1 MRPLPA
7 GLLSGAISVPD
18 LGPSPELYRTTP
30 LATFLLILGAIG
42 VIVFAA
48 QALGVRRRAD
58 TGGPVWVPF
67 VFTLVLM
74 VVPTAAGIVLIET
87 GKNLAM
93 DRSDA
98 YDTRAIAA
106 RSRVIT
112 QLEAQYGVVIGRQWN
127 VPTQDGE
134 YGAVDLT
141 MADGTR
147 RQDCL
152 VVADGAY
159 EIRCGNPHDPAESTP
174 LPLADPTAAP

>member
-1 MRPLPA
+1 M
-7 GLLSGAISVPD
+7 SSAIPVPD
-18 LGPSPELYRTTP
+18 LGPSPGLYHTTP

-48 QALGVRRRAD
+48 QVLGVRRRAD
-58 TGGPVWVPF
+58 AGGPVWAPF

-74 VVPTAAGIVLIET
+74 VVPTATGIVLIET
-87 GKNLAM
+87 GKSQAM
-93 DRSDA
+93 DRLHA
-98 YDTRAIAA
+98 YYTRVDEA

-134 YGAVDLT
+134 YGPVDLT
-141 MADGTR
+141 MADGTL

-152 VVADGAY
+152 VVTDETY

-174 LPLADPTAAP
+174 LPLADPTAVP

>member
-1 MRPLPA
+1 MITLRE
-7 GLLSGAISVPD
+7 GLLSGAIPVAD
-18 LGPSPELYRTTP
+18 LGTSPGLYTTTP
-30 LATFLLILGAIG
+30 LATFLLILGAVG
-42 VIVFAA
+42 VVVFTA
-48 QALGVRRRAD
+48 QVLGVRRRAAVR
-58 TGGPVWVPF
+58 GNVWAPF

-74 VVPTAAGIVLIET
+74 VVPIAAGIVLIET
-87 GKNLAM
+87 GKNQAM
-93 DRSDA
+93 DRLDA
-98 YDTRAIAA
+98 YTTRVGEA

-112 QLEAQYGVVIGRQWN
+112 QLEAQYGVVIGQQWN

-152 VVADGAY
+152 VVTDTTY

-174 LPLADPTAAP
+174 LPPADLTAAP

>member
-1 MRPLPA
+1 V
-7 GLLSGAISVPD
+7 SSAIPVPD
-18 LGPSPELYRTTP
+18 LGPSPGLYHTTP
-30 LATFLLILGAIG
+30 VATFLLILGAIG

-48 QALGVRRRAD
+48 QVLGVRRRAD
-58 TGGPVWVPF
+58 AGGPVWAPF

-74 VVPTAAGIVLIET
+74 VVPTATGIVLIET
-87 GKNLAM
+87 GKSQAM
-93 DRSDA
+93 DRLHA
-98 YDTRAIAA
+98 YYTRVDEA

-112 QLEAQYGVVIGRQWN
+112 QLEAPYGVVIGRQWN

-134 YGAVDLT
+134 YGPVDLT

>member
-1 MRPLPA
+1 M
-7 GLLSGAISVPD
+7 SSAIPVPD
-18 LGPSPELYRTTP
+18 LGPSPGLYHTTP

-48 QALGVRRRAD
+48 QVLGVRRRAD
-58 TGGPVWVPF
+58 AGGPVWAPF

-87 GKNLAM
+87 GKNRAM

-106 RSRVIT
+106 RAGVIT
-112 QLEAQYGVVIGRQWN
+112 QLEAQYGVVIGQQWN

-141 MADGTR
+141 MADGTHR
-147 RQDCL
+147 HDCL
-152 VVADGAY
+152 VVTDGTY
-159 EIRCGNPHDPAESTP
+159 EIRCGSSDDPAESTP